1 MSERCDVAVV
11 GIGATGSAVL
21 HELATRGVDVIGVE
35 QFDPGHDHGSSHGE
49 SRILRLSYFEHPSYV
64 PLLVEARRR
73 WTALDQD
80 TPGEKVFVETGCLEV
95 GPPGA
100 GLVRRSLDASRRHHL
115 DVSELTGGEIERQ
128 FPAFRVPKDW
138 FGIFQPHSGFLR
150 PEMAIRR
157 HVDLALR
164 HGARLMTKTRL
175 KRLESCASGV
185 RLVLPDGDLLAG
197 TVVVTA
203 GAWIQQLISQSLIPL
218 TISRQVVGWF
228 EPTNAPPF
236 EVGRFPVFLLATEQ
250 DAYYGFPNIGSG
262 FKMASHVVGPTLAAA
277 EDLRQDAGAEDER
290 RIRIP
295 LGQYLP
301 DANGRCLKMQTCM
314 YTNTP
319 DGHFLLDRAAHDARI
334 VIGSACSGHGFKFA
348 PVLGDILAD
357 MAQNKP
363 PRFPIDGFSLNRSL
377 RLPAVP
383 PLAS

>member
-21 HELATRGVDVIGVE
+21 HELATRGVDVIGIE

-64 PLLVEARRR
+64 PLLVEARQR
-73 WTALDQD
+73 WMALDRD
-80 TPGEKVFVETGCLEV
+80 STGEKLFVETGCLEI
-95 GPPGA
+95 GPPNA
-100 GLVRRSLDASRRHHL
+100 ELVRRSLDASRRHHL
-115 DVSELTGGEIERQ
+115 EIFELTGGEIERQ
-128 FPAFRVPKDW
+128 FPAFRVPRDW
-138 FGIFQPHSGFLR
+138 FGIFQPHGGFLR

-175 KRLESCASGV
+175 QRLESLAGGV
-185 RLVLPDGDLLAG
+185 RLVLPDGDLMAG

-203 GAWIQQLISQSLIPL
+203 GAWTKQLVPESRIPL

-228 EPTNAPPF
+228 EPRNTPLF
-236 EVGRFPVFLLATEQ
+236 EVGRFPVFLLATAQ

-262 FKMASHVVGPTLAAA
+262 FKIASHVVGPSLDAA
-277 EDLRQDAGAEDER
+277 EALRQNAGAEDER
-290 RIRIP
+290 RLRIP

-301 DANGRCLKMQTCM
+301 DADGRCLRMQTCM

-363 PRFPIDGFSLNRSL
+363 PRFPIDGFSLNPSA

>member
-1 MSERCDVAVV
+1 LNERCDVAVV

-21 HELATRGVDVIGVE
+21 HELATRGVDVIGIE

-64 PLLVEARRR
+64 PLLVEARQR
-73 WTALDQD
+73 WMALDRD
-80 TPGEKVFVETGCLEV
+80 TTGEKLFVETGCLEI
-95 GPPGA
+95 GPRNA
-100 GLVRRSLDASRRHHL
+100 ELVRRSLDASLRHHL
-115 DVSELTGGEIERQ
+115 EIFELTGGEIERQ
-128 FPAFRVPKDW
+128 FPAFRVPRDW
-138 FGIFQPHSGFLR
+138 FGIFQPHGGFLR
-150 PEMAIRR
+150 PEMAIKR

-164 HGARLMTKTRL
+164 YGARLMTKMRL
-175 KRLESCASGV
+175 QRIESCTGGV
-185 RLVLPDGDLLAG
+185 RLILPDGDLMAG

-203 GAWIQQLISQSLIPL
+203 GAWTKQLVPESLIPL

-228 EPTNAPPF
+228 EPTNPPPF
-236 EVGRFPVFLLATEQ
+236 EVGRFPVFLLATPQ

-262 FKMASHVVGPTLAAA
+262 FKIASHVVGPSLDAA
-277 EDLRQDAGAEDER
+277 EALRQNAGAEDER
-290 RIRIP
+290 RLRIP

-301 DANGRCLKMQTCM
+301 DADGRCLRMQTCM

-363 PRFPIDGFSLNRSL
+363 PRFPIDGFSLDPRV